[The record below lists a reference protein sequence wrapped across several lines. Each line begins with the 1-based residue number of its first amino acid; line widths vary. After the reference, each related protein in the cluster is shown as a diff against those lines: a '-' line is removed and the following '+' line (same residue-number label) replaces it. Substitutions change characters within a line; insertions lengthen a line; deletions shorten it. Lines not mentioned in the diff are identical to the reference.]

1 MTDNHQTGTAPV
13 AVGIG
18 DRELRVGTL
27 ADDFKRLAH
36 SHIKDTS
43 APADVMA
50 ALLLAGA
57 EIGLLHGLQGDAQL
71 ILAQV
76 GAALGG
82 DLVVVEPEDMQEAA
96 RKLLGSQSDIQ
107 PVMVS
112 MWHGLLSEDGLYM
125 GKGARLSP
133 EESTQMREG
142 LASALAAFG
151 AHGLEKSRVIAIEV
165 LTDPRGAGEHVFVFI
180 GHERELYA
188 QVTLCNEHGA
198 HVVEGVPEIDP
209 AQGVPS
215 ANNLH

>member
-1 MTDNHQTGTAPV
+1 MTKDATPPV
-13 AVGIG
+13 GAAAIA
-18 DRELRVGTL
+18 RELRVGTL

-36 SHIKDTS
+36 SHIRDTS

-50 ALLLAGA
+50 ALMLAGA

-76 GAALGG
+76 GVALGG
-82 DLVVVEPEDMQEAA
+82 ELVAVQPEDMQEAA

-112 MWHGLLSEDGLYM
+112 MWRGVLSEDGLYM

-133 EESTQMREG
+133 DETTQMREALG
-142 LASALAAFG
+142 TALAAFA
-151 AHGLEKSRVIAIEV
+151 AHGLEKTRVIAIEV
-165 LTDPRGAGEHVFVFI
+165 LADPRDAGEHVFVFI

-215 ANNLH
+215 AGNLHC